1 MELTPIR
8 YFVKLAEILNFTEAA
23 KALFVTQSA
32 LSISIKQL
40 EEELHCRLFERIGK
54 KVFLTESGRIFH
66 EYALQAISSI
76 DNGIQKINADNNVY
90 KGKLTIGVTFS
101 MIELVNACVVKYTQK
116 YPDVKLS
123 VIMFTTVEEIMH
135 HLQNNTI
142 DIAVTY
148 KPKRQHSSI
157 LSIDLVSTHLSAI
170 LGRSH
175 PLADRRSLTLEELR
189 HYSFVTLLKG
199 THTRTMTEHFFMK
212 NKVAIVPQIEVNDT
226 NLILNLVSSGHWYS
240 ILSPISV
247 KKNYDCVAIPIE
259 GRKATLLVSLLWMNG
274 KNKMPLFQ
282 TMVDEM
288 LRLFH
293 DVPEQTGQNIS
304 QETGENQQ
312 NESVS

>member
-1 MELTPIR
+1 
-8 YFVKLAEILNFTEAA
+8 
-23 KALFVTQSA
+23 
-32 LSISIKQL
+32 
-40 EEELHCRLFERIGK
+40 
-54 KVFLTESGRIFH
+54 
-66 EYALQAISSI
+66 
-76 DNGIQKINADNNVY
+76 
-90 KGKLTIGVTFS
+90 
-101 MIELVNACVVKYTQK
+101 
-116 YPDVKLS
+116 
-123 VIMFTTVEEIMH
+123 MFTTVEEIMH

-157 LSIDLVSTHLSAI
+157 LSIDLVSTYLSAI

-304 QETGENQQ
+304 QETGDNQQ

>member
-1 MELTPIR
+1 MELTQIK
-8 YFVKLAEILNFTEAA
+8 YFVKLAEILNFTEAS

-54 KVFLTESGRIFH
+54 RIFLTEAGTIFLEH
-66 EYALQAISSI
+66 ALQAVSSI
-76 DNGIQKINADNNVY
+76 DNGVQKINADNNVY

-101 MIELVNACVVKYTQK
+101 MIEIVNACIVKYTQK
-116 YPDVKLS
+116 YPDVKLT

-135 HLQNNTI
+135 NLQNNTI

-148 KPKRQHSSI
+148 KPKKQHSSI
-157 LSIDLVSTHLSAI
+157 LAIDLVSTHLSAI
-170 LGRSH
+170 PGKGH
-175 PLADRRSLTLEELR
+175 PLAEKKTLTLDELR
-189 HYSFVTLLKG
+189 QYSFVTLLKG

-212 NKVAIVPQIEVNDT
+212 NKVDIAPQIEVNDT

-259 GRKATLLVSLLWMNG
+259 GKRETLLVSLLWMNG
-274 KNKMPLFQ
+274 KNKMPLFN
-282 TMVDEM
+282 TMVNEM
-288 LRLFH
+288 LTLFH
-293 DVPEQTGQNIS
+293 DTPDRTATTTN
-304 QETGENQQ
+304 
-312 NESVS
+312 